1 APGEEFDLG
10 DAPDSSQL
18 AFELTGRTA
27 DGTVVAR
34 GRSVRLTLGSL
45 NTTAI
50 PLFIQR
56 LDGFARPPGELVRAH
71 VHAPA
76 GVVGENFLVATGGD
90 AAYGEDGQVDPALGD
105 FYDII
110 HLVGSESGN
119 ELPRAARS
127 MLVRNSTLILI
138 DDEGAS
144 YADLSEGTTSDIDP
158 PEGMTWDEV
167 SGGETIDLL
176 GDDLPGL
183 SYVVGATRPDE
194 PTDAVL
200 VLDDSGSMS
209 VVRLSQPRRGASA
222 VYVPGLGLAVVG
234 GATEADGPGIE
245 IIGDDGASV
254 SSIPYPT
261 DATEGAAA
269 VLQADKQIVVLGGRR
284 AGEPAPTRAFD
295 LGCLANC
302 EEEIQYLEDQDVD
315 ELASHGHAYK
325 LPDGTFLTVGEAEP
339 EGDGPGET
347 LAFIVDIAAEP
358 AEAVRSLPLRDR
370 RRGATP
376 IAVPNGTLA
385 IIGGI
390 TPNGAPARSVEYF
403 FPE

>member
-1 APGEEFDLG
+1 MTNLRQRWATAAVLAALCSCGEDTPLSVEITTGHEEGSLSADPAVAEVEIVAQTPDGSVKLRATAAPGEEFDLG

-45 NTTAI
+45 NTDAV

-56 LDGFARPPGELVRAH
+56 LGGFARPPSELVRAH

-90 AAYGEDGQVDPALGD
+90 AAYGEDGPVDPALGD
-105 FYDII
+105 FYDFIFLI
-110 HLVGSESGN
+110 GRESPSV
-119 ELPRAARS
+119 LPRAARS
-127 MLVRNSTLILI
+127 MLARNTTLILI

-209 VVRLSQPRRGASA
+209 VVRLS
-222 VYVPGLGLAVVG
+222 
-234 GATEADGPGIE
+234 
-245 IIGDDGASV
+245 
-254 SSIPYPT
+254 
-261 DATEGAAA
+261 
-269 VLQADKQIVVLGGRR
+269 
-284 AGEPAPTRAFD
+284 
-295 LGCLANC
+295 
-302 EEEIQYLEDQDVD
+302 
-315 ELASHGHAYK
+315 
-325 LPDGTFLTVGEAEP
+325 
-339 EGDGPGET
+339 
-347 LAFIVDIAAEP
+347 
-358 AEAVRSLPLRDR
+358 
-370 RRGATP
+370 
-376 IAVPNGTLA
+376 
-385 IIGGI
+385 
-390 TPNGAPARSVEYF
+390 
-403 FPE
+403 